1 MSMQVNS
8 PFRIELIHKNVKCP
22 QYTLKTFTFG
32 DWLDFILKTD
42 GKFVAFKVIE
52 LNVPTNSV
60 KFINW
65 LQSDFKKLFDYDPIM
80 WFASVGSFPEELHQ
94 YLTPFHKET

>member
-8 PFRIELIHKNVKCP
+8 PFRIELIHENAKCP
-22 QYTLKTFTFG
+22 QYTLKTFTFS
-32 DWLDFILKTD
+32 DWLNFLLNTH

-52 LNVPTNSV
+52 LNVSTNSV

-65 LQSDFKKLFDYDPIM
+65 LQADFKQLFDYDPM
-80 WFASVGSFPEELHQ
+80 LWLASVGTAPVELRP
-94 YLTPFHKET
+94 YLTSFHKEF